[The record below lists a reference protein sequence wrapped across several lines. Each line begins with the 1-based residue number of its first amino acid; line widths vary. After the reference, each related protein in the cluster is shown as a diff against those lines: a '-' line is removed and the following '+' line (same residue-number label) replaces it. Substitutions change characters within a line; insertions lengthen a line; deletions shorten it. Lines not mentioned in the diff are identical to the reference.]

1 MNDDVVT
8 GGHKLVQSPVNKHFQ
23 PEITVTL
30 PDQETVARSLDF
42 DNLTTETQFA
52 PDTLQSGRTLETT
65 AEAIS
70 RSASPVLNPK
80 VHPKNSQ
87 LRKLRSNA
95 AYKAVAGLDTTPSR
109 KTRASATSE
118 VASGKRSPSF
128 FARFAVRISPSKS
141 PAKVATKTS
150 SLASTVLGFFHTK
163 NTPNGKSLE
172 PEPEPSIQHSQEQS
186 RKDIQNQGEQAPVP
200 NTCDQEP
207 EGERSG
213 FPVERSEGADPDNS
227 SDTGHP
233 TDEAISRRP
242 EPIDG
247 VEGTNDPTEVLN
259 VDPRGETQC
268 TIEEDDSNGTT
279 DVRAESD
286 FHVVCETVL
295 DLPAGTVSQHNRL
308 AERQGYL
315 GINPELHREDQ
326 YRHLSQEVEDLS
338 IHLQTVSLAYQ
349 QIFLADIRNLTLYI
363 RELQL
368 LTPLEPLTPE
378 INLLLR
384 KLDNFPGASRP
395 NNVQLASRGDQTNA
409 LPNQNRIETTA
420 ITGYH
425 GTDTTAIR
433 GTTASTTAVE
443 NPSTTDTSATHRPP
457 PYSSTT
463 QPAYKSTQPFPG
475 TTVQADSRRCC
486 ESRSPTSSVPAQ
498 SQTSQ
503 QGNLGFRLPVQNNN
517 MAYNT
522 SPTRAATVRDLDDF
536 QNNQHTFSR
545 LQLLPSFT
553 GSPIT
558 RLDSWL
564 ESFESIVDG
573 SGWSEEKTIQM
584 LRAKLTDRAFS
595 VIQAILKEHPHNYES
610 IKEALLD
617 HFHGDE
623 NVDLY
628 LQKFNKA
635 KRKPGEK
642 VVDYAL
648 RIQEIFKR
656 AYPVGHSE
664 KSFAVILMQKFIE
677 GLDSKLQTKIKYKEF
692 KDFNELVAATRV
704 YALRLEALETD
715 REKQEFIRSI
725 DGSQDT
731 NSAELKEIKQMII
744 DQKEAVNK
752 AVANIRHG
760 DKPVEKKKTE
770 SEEIKDVLNELM
782 QTVKKLQLNK
792 NDVSYP
798 ANAAYRKQV
807 SFQTPTVNQYSNG
820 RPFPPR
826 FPNNSGNRQFSN
838 TQNRPTNATPPFP
851 RSSDDTNNR
860 PTQPSIICNFCCYRG
875 HIQADCRR
883 YQRQGL
889 EQAQPPICYSCRD
902 IGHTSNNCP
911 KFRSTNRPNIP
922 GSPQNQGN
930 Q

>member
-1 MNDDVVT
+1 MNDDVIT
-8 GGHKLVQSPVNKHFQ
+8 GGSRISRTPIQ
-23 PEITVTL
+23 PSVPQINVPRPSE
-30 PDQETVARSLDF
+30 PTVARSLNF
-42 DNLTTETQFA
+42 DKLH
-52 PDTLQSGRTLETT
+52 
-65 AEAIS
+65 AEP
-70 RSASPVLNPK
+70 ASSV
-80 VHPKNSQ
+80 
-87 LRKLRSNA
+87 LRSNG
-95 AYKAVAGLDTTPSR
+95 AYEAVARLDLVSR
-109 KTRASATSE
+109 RKPRGSLASGT
-118 VASGKRSPSF
+118 VSGKRSPSI
-128 FARFAVRISPSKS
+128 FARIAARMS
-141 PAKVATKTS
+141 PAKSPPQVSPKSSSVAK
-150 SLASTVLGFFHTK
+150 TVLGFFTR
-163 NTPNGKSLE
+163 NSPNGKSTG
-172 PEPEPSIQHSQEQS
+172 PEPTTSIQQNQEQS
-186 RKDIQNQGEQAPVP
+186 AEDIPAQNEPDSVP
-200 NTCDQEP
+200 HPCDQEP
-207 EGERSG
+207 EGERGGPS
-213 FPVERSEGADPDNS
+213 VDRSEDLGTANLVDSRHPSIEPLFTRNESNDGVDRTNDSAETSDVDPTGETTRTGEENNPIGSPSVRADIDLHITCETIPNISAESNLLHHGTARRDTAETRDSPSLFSEFWNFNQTPRNTLPTSNVRSERVILPLGSAATDPSTVVPD
-227 SDTGHP
+227 
-233 TDEAISRRP
+233 RRP
-242 EPIDG
+242 Q
-247 VEGTNDPTEVLN
+247 LN
-259 VDPRGETQC
+259 
-268 TIEEDDSNGTT
+268 
-279 DVRAESD
+279 
-286 FHVVCETVL
+286 L
-295 DLPAGTVSQHNRL
+295 LPAGATPADSAGTASSGNQLV
-308 AERQGYL
+308 AEEIGQLPGS
-315 GINPELHREDQ
+315 GQPEQR
-326 YRHLSQEVEDLS
+326 
-338 IHLQTVSLAYQ
+338 A
-349 QIFLADIRNLTLYI
+349 A
-363 RELQL
+363 
-368 LTPLEPLTPE
+368 
-378 INLLLR
+378 
-384 KLDNFPGASRP
+384 G
-395 NNVQLASRGDQTNA
+395 RGDQTNT
-409 LPNQNRIETTA
+409 LPSQGPIATVPTVPYGGGRTSITRGPTT
-420 ITGYH
+420 
-425 GTDTTAIR
+425 
-433 GTTASTTAVE
+433 STPSGGE
-443 NPSTTDTSATHRPP
+443 NPATNDTSATHRPP
-457 PYSSTT
+457 PYSLRPSSIFDPAPAHTDYTT
-463 QPAYKSTQPFPG
+463 QEH
-475 TTVQADSRRCC
+475 SRRCY
-486 ESRSPTSSVPAQ
+486 EPRSPTSSVPAQ

-517 MAYNT
+517 MAYCT

-558 RLDSWL
+558 RFDSWL
-564 ESFESIVDG
+564 ESFESIVEG

-595 VIQAILKEHPHNYES
+595 VIQAILKEHTHNYES

-677 GLDSKLQTKIKYKEF
+677 GLDFKLQTKVKYKEF

-731 NSAELKEIKQMII
+731 SSAELKEIKQMII
-744 DQKEAVNK
+744 YQKEAVNK

-760 DKPVEKKKTE
+760 DKPVVEKKTE
-770 SEEIKDVLNELM
+770 GEEIKDVLNELM

-838 TQNRPTNATPPFP
+838 TQNRPTNATPSFP
-851 RSSDDTNNR
+851 RSSNDTNNR
-860 PTQPSIICNFCCYRG
+860 PTQPSIICNFCGYRG
-875 HIQADCRR
+875 HIQSNCRS
-883 YQRQGL
+883 YQRQQL

-902 IGHTSNNCP
+902 IGHKSNNCP

>member
-1 MNDDVVT
+1 
-8 GGHKLVQSPVNKHFQ
+8 
-23 PEITVTL
+23 
-30 PDQETVARSLDF
+30 
-42 DNLTTETQFA
+42 
-52 PDTLQSGRTLETT
+52 
-65 AEAIS
+65 
-70 RSASPVLNPK
+70 
-80 VHPKNSQ
+80 
-87 LRKLRSNA
+87 
-95 AYKAVAGLDTTPSR
+95 
-109 KTRASATSE
+109 
-118 VASGKRSPSF
+118 
-128 FARFAVRISPSKS
+128 
-141 PAKVATKTS
+141 
-150 SLASTVLGFFHTK
+150 
-163 NTPNGKSLE
+163 
-172 PEPEPSIQHSQEQS
+172 
-186 RKDIQNQGEQAPVP
+186 
-200 NTCDQEP
+200 
-207 EGERSG
+207 
-213 FPVERSEGADPDNS
+213 
-227 SDTGHP
+227 
-233 TDEAISRRP
+233 
-242 EPIDG
+242 
-247 VEGTNDPTEVLN
+247 
-259 VDPRGETQC
+259 
-268 TIEEDDSNGTT
+268 
-279 DVRAESD
+279 
-286 FHVVCETVL
+286 
-295 DLPAGTVSQHNRL
+295 
-308 AERQGYL
+308 
-315 GINPELHREDQ
+315 
-326 YRHLSQEVEDLS
+326 
-338 IHLQTVSLAYQ
+338 
-349 QIFLADIRNLTLYI
+349 
-363 RELQL
+363 
-368 LTPLEPLTPE
+368 
-378 INLLLR
+378 
-384 KLDNFPGASRP
+384 
-395 NNVQLASRGDQTNA
+395 
-409 LPNQNRIETTA
+409 
-420 ITGYH
+420 
-425 GTDTTAIR
+425 
-433 GTTASTTAVE
+433 
-443 NPSTTDTSATHRPP
+443 
-457 PYSSTT
+457 
-463 QPAYKSTQPFPG
+463 
-475 TTVQADSRRCC
+475 
-486 ESRSPTSSVPAQ
+486 
-498 SQTSQ
+498 
-503 QGNLGFRLPVQNNN
+503 
-517 MAYNT
+517 MAYCT

-545 LQLLPSFT
+545 LQLLPPFT

-558 RLDSWL
+558 RFDSWL

-595 VIQAILKEHPHNYES
+595 VIQAILKEHPHDYES

-677 GLDSKLQTKIKYKEF
+677 GLDSKLQTKVKYKEF

-731 NSAELKEIKQMII
+731 SSAELKEIKQMII

-838 TQNRPTNATPPFP
+838 TQNRPTNATPSFP
-851 RSSDDTNNR
+851 RSSNDTNNR
-860 PTQPSIICNFCCYRG
+860 PTQLSIICNFCGYRG

-902 IGHTSNNCP
+902 IGHKSNNCP

>member
-1 MNDDVVT
+1 MNDDVIT
-8 GGHKLVQSPVNKHFQ
+8 GGSRIPRTPIQ
-23 PEITVTL
+23 PSVPQINVPRPSE
-30 PDQETVARSLDF
+30 PTVARSLNF
-42 DNLTTETQFA
+42 DKLH
-52 PDTLQSGRTLETT
+52 
-65 AEAIS
+65 AEP
-70 RSASPVLNPK
+70 ASSV
-80 VHPKNSQ
+80 
-87 LRKLRSNA
+87 LRSNG
-95 AYKAVAGLDTTPSR
+95 AYEAVARLDLVSR
-109 KTRASATSE
+109 RKPRGSLASGT
-118 VASGKRSPSF
+118 VSGKRSPTI
-128 FARFAVRISPSKS
+128 FARIAARMS
-141 PAKVATKTS
+141 PAKSPPKVSPKSSSVAK
-150 SLASTVLGFFHTK
+150 TVLGFFTR
-163 NTPNGKSLE
+163 NSPNGKSTE
-172 PEPEPSIQHSQEQS
+172 PEPTTSIQQNQEQS
-186 RKDIQNQGEQAPVP
+186 TEDIPAQNEPASVP
-200 NTCDQEP
+200 YPCDQEP

-247 VEGTNDPTEVLN
+247 VEGTNDPTEVLD
-259 VDPRGETQC
+259 VDPRGEAQC

-315 GINPELHREDQ
+315 GINPELWDHIQTQRE
-326 YRHLSQEVEDLS
+326 S
-338 IHLQTVSLAYQ
+338 ISPSLARSGRP
-349 QIFLADIRNLTLYI
+349 FHSLADGISGLSTNISGGHSQPYAIHTGAATTDSTGTTDARDQLTA
-363 RELQL
+363 EEAGQ
-368 LTPLEPLTPE
+368 
-378 INLLLR
+378 
-384 KLDNFPGASRP
+384 FPRSQQTEQRT
-395 NNVQLASRGDQTNA
+395 ASRGDQTNA

-433 GTTASTTAVE
+433 GTTASTAAVE
-443 NPSTTDTSATHRPP
+443 NPTTTDTSATHRPP

-486 ESRSPTSSVPAQ
+486 EPRSPTSSVPAQ

-517 MAYNT
+517 MAYYT

-558 RLDSWL
+558 RFDSWL

-595 VIQAILKEHPHNYES
+595 VIQAILKEHPHDYES

-677 GLDSKLQTKIKYKEF
+677 GLDSKLQTKVKYKEF

-731 NSAELKEIKQMII
+731 SSAELKEIKQMII

-760 DKPVEKKKTE
+760 DKPVVEKKTE
-770 SEEIKDVLNELM
+770 SEEIKDVLNELI

-838 TQNRPTNATPPFP
+838 TQNRPTNATPSFP
-851 RSSDDTNNR
+851 RSSNDTNNR
-860 PTQPSIICNFCCYRG
+860 PTQPSIICNFCGYRG
-875 HIQADCRR
+875 HIQSNCRS
-883 YQRQGL
+883 YQRQQL

-902 IGHTSNNCP
+902 IGHKSNNCP

>member
-1 MNDDVVT
+1 MNDDVIT
-8 GGHKLVQSPVNKHFQ
+8 GGSRIPRTPIQ
-23 PEITVTL
+23 PSVPQINVPRPSE
-30 PDQETVARSLDF
+30 PTVARSLNF
-42 DNLTTETQFA
+42 DKLH
-52 PDTLQSGRTLETT
+52 
-65 AEAIS
+65 AEP
-70 RSASPVLNPK
+70 ASSV
-80 VHPKNSQ
+80 
-87 LRKLRSNA
+87 LRSNG
-95 AYKAVAGLDTTPSR
+95 AYEAVARLDLVSR
-109 KTRASATSE
+109 RKPRGSLASGT
-118 VASGKRSPSF
+118 VAGKRSPSI
-128 FARFAVRISPSKS
+128 FARIAARMS
-141 PAKVATKTS
+141 PAKSPPKVSPKSSSVAK
-150 SLASTVLGFFHTK
+150 TVLGFFTR
-163 NTPNGKSLE
+163 NSPNGKSTE
-172 PEPEPSIQHSQEQS
+172 PEPTTSIQQNQEQS
-186 RKDIQNQGEQAPVP
+186 TEDIPAQNEPASVP
-200 NTCDQEP
+200 YPCDQEP

-213 FPVERSEGADPDNS
+213 PSVDRSEDLGTANLVDSRHPSIEPLFTRNESNDGVDRTNDSAETSDVDPTGETTRTGEENNPIGSPSVRADIDLHITCETIPNISAESNLLHHGTARRDTAETRDSPSLFSEFWNFNQTPRNTLPTSNVRSERVILPLGSAATDPSTVVPD
-227 SDTGHP
+227 
-233 TDEAISRRP
+233 RRP
-242 EPIDG
+242 Q
-247 VEGTNDPTEVLN
+247 LN
-259 VDPRGETQC
+259 
-268 TIEEDDSNGTT
+268 
-279 DVRAESD
+279 
-286 FHVVCETVL
+286 L
-295 DLPAGTVSQHNRL
+295 LPAGATHADSAGTASSGNQLV
-308 AERQGYL
+308 AEEIGQLPGS
-315 GINPELHREDQ
+315 GQPEQR
-326 YRHLSQEVEDLS
+326 
-338 IHLQTVSLAYQ
+338 A
-349 QIFLADIRNLTLYI
+349 A
-363 RELQL
+363 
-368 LTPLEPLTPE
+368 
-378 INLLLR
+378 
-384 KLDNFPGASRP
+384 G
-395 NNVQLASRGDQTNA
+395 RGDQTNT
-409 LPNQNRIETTA
+409 LPSQGPIATVPTVPYGGGRTST
-420 ITGYH
+420 
-425 GTDTTAIR
+425 IR
-433 GTTASTTAVE
+433 GPTTSTPSRGE

-457 PYSSTT
+457 PYALRPSSRFDPTAAHTDYTT
-463 QPAYKSTQPFPG
+463 QEH
-475 TTVQADSRRCC
+475 SRRCY
-486 ESRSPTSSVPAQ
+486 EPRSPTSSVPAQ

-517 MAYNT
+517 MAYCT

-558 RLDSWL
+558 RFDSWL

-595 VIQAILKEHPHNYES
+595 VIQAILKEHPHDYES

-677 GLDSKLQTKIKYKEF
+677 GLDSKLQTKVKYKEF

-731 NSAELKEIKQMII
+731 SSAELKEIKQMII

-760 DKPVEKKKTE
+760 DKPVVEKKTE

-838 TQNRPTNATPPFP
+838 TQNRPTNATPSFP
-851 RSSDDTNNR
+851 RSSNDTNNR
-860 PTQPSIICNFCCYRG
+860 PTQPSIICNFCGYRG

-883 YQRQGL
+883 YQRQQL

-902 IGHTSNNCP
+902 IGHKSNNCP